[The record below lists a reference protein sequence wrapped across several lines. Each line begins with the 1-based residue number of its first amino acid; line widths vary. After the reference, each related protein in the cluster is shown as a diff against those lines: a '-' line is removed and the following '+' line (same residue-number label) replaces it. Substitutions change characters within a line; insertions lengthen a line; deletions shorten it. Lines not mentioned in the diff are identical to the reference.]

1 MTPLRA
7 RILAAATIIAAA
19 VSSAACS
26 VDGSPVAS
34 TEEPTTTSSCRPP
47 ETRSTY
53 EVPTGLPSLPR
64 RTPTVEVP
72 PPPNSPSITCADYS
86 VLDEPTQVA
95 IVKANGV
102 TKNPSLVAVLVKV
115 LCISRPNDTVNT
127 VVNSMKDEI
136 IHN

>member
-1 MTPLRA
+1 MTPLHA
-7 RILAAATIIAAA
+7 RLLAVTTTIAATFA
-19 VSSAACS
+19 VAACS
-26 VDGSPVAS
+26 VDGTPVAS
-34 TEEPTTTSSCRPP
+34 TIEPTTTTSSSRPP

-53 EVPTGLPSLPR
+53 EIPSLPSLPR

-72 PPPNSPSITCADYS
+72 PPPNSLSITCADYS
-86 VLDEPTQVA
+86 ELDEPTQVA

-115 LCISRPNDTVNT
+115 LCISRPDDTVNT